1 MRNAL
6 LSVTIAVFALLI
18 VLLVRSNHAPT
29 SAIATTPPPSVDVA
43 GRRPI
48 RFATTAAYVSEN
60 GKDVY
65 HDVVAYFQQKLGRPC
80 ELVEDLSYRTVNSML
95 ASGAIDVG
103 FICGLP
109 YVVEADQS
117 PPHIRI
123 VAAPVMRAPHYENR
137 PEYFTYL
144 IARPESPY
152 TDFRSLR
159 GCAYAY
165 NDEYSNAGYA
175 VPASILADMG
185 ETPDYFGHL
194 IRTGSHEASI
204 HKVAVGEADAACV
217 SSQILDFDL
226 FNNDPDARAVRI
238 IERIG
243 PEGAPP
249 VVVSATMPAELEKEI
264 SRVFLGMHEDPRGR
278 VILAR
283 ALLQKFVE
291 VPDSNY
297 DSIRRRR
304 AAGERAGLLHLR

>member
-6 LSVTIAVFALLI
+6 LSVTIAVSALLI
-18 VLLVRSNHAPT
+18 VLLVRSNHAPP
-29 SAIATTPPPSVDVA
+29 SAVATTPPPSPTVLAV
-43 GRRPI
+43 RPV

-65 HDVVAYFQQKLGRPC
+65 HDVVDYFQQKLGRPC

-109 YVVEADQS
+109 YVVEADQA

-123 VAAPVMRAPHYENR
+123 IAAPVMRAAHYENR

-144 IARPESPY
+144 ITRPGSPY
-152 TDFRSLR
+152 TDFGSLR
-159 GCAYAY
+159 GCAFGY
-165 NDEYSNAGYA
+165 NDEYSNAGFA
-175 VPASILADMG
+175 VPASMLADMG
-185 ETPDYFGHL
+185 ESLDYFGRV

-204 HKVAVGEADAACV
+204 HKVAVGEVDAACV

-249 VVVSATMPAELEKEI
+249 VVVSAKVPSELEEEI
-264 SRVFLGMHEDPRGR
+264 RRIFLGMHEDPRGR

-283 ALLQKFVE
+283 SLLQRFVE